1 MNKYKIVDWMN
12 NRIFPNKVFKT
23 FEDGWEY
30 IYNKFDNEEDHQEYF
45 VVNVNEKE
53 RGQIWKLKTTN
64 QSQKYWQKNT
74 NVNSIYSWILKIVWI
89 ELNKKERTNNDKYK
103 FLLLCIN
110 FIFDDS
116 INNNNI
122 ESEV

>member
-45 VVNVNEKE
+45 VVDINEKE

-89 ELNKKERTNNDKYK
+89 ELNKKERTNNE
-103 FLLLCIN
+103 N
-110 FIFDDS
+110 S
-116 INNNNI
+116 
-122 ESEV
+122 